1 MNAGPIFTSNIQFL
15 CSKWK
20 YAFFFSLLIF
30 KNYISMFCSS
40 TCVTI
45 LLHYMWTGIPGL
57 NIFTWNTQNA
67 SICCIRSVS
76 LKIDLWSIPLLYPS
90 HPFFLKSILLMLFFF
105 SVPSDWFF
113 KTKLSPSALKPQVVR
128 YSHLWHTDSKTSTV
142 TVVLIVSPIT
152 ALMQNQG
159 ESFYREKPVNEEER
173 LHAEKY
179 WSLDSFNLQGSK
191 LSDLHL
197 LLNVCPSSKIT

>member
-1 MNAGPIFTSNIQFL
+1 MKV
-15 CSKWK
+15 CS
-20 YAFFFSLLIF
+20 FFSPLSF
-30 KNYISMFCSS
+30 FISMFCSS

-57 NIFTWNTQNA
+57 NIFTLKIQYA

-76 LKIDLWSIPLLYPS
+76 LKIDLWSIPLLSPS

-113 KTKLSPSALKPQVVR
+113 KTKLSLSALKPQVVR
-128 YSHLWHTDSKTSTV
+128 YPHLWHTDSKTG
-142 TVVLIVSPIT
+142 TVVLIVPPIT
-152 ALMQNQG
+152 TLMQNQG
-159 ESFYREKPVNEEER
+159 ESYREKPVNEEER

-179 WSLDSFNLQGSK
+179 WSLDSFN
-191 LSDLHL
+191 
-197 LLNVCPSSKIT
+197 I

>member
-1 MNAGPIFTSNIQFL
+1 
-15 CSKWK
+15 
-20 YAFFFSLLIF
+20 
-30 KNYISMFCSS
+30 
-40 TCVTI
+40 
-45 LLHYMWTGIPGL
+45 MWTGIPGL
-57 NIFTWNTQNA
+57 NIFTLKIRYV

-76 LKIDLWSIPLLYPS
+76 LKIDLWSIPLLSPS

-113 KTKLSPSALKPQVVR
+113 KTKLSLSALKPLVVR
-128 YSHLWHTDSKTSTV
+128 YPHLWHTDSKTG

-159 ESFYREKPVNEEER
+159 ESYREKPVNEEER

-197 LLNVCPSSKIT
+197 LLNVCPSSKITEARVCLFLFYFRVCCYFYLEVGGGGGGGWAPTPPSFLPN